1 MVRAQ
6 TSDLQKKSDSRRLRV
21 LFRVSSVLN
30 QVTAGLDLE
39 RILPEVLR
47 TCVAALGADTGSLF
61 VLNNEY
67 NLQHAH
73 MLDRKT
79 GFRSVS
85 KAYLEQIMNT
95 GLAARVIHSGE
106 PLLISDTNNDDRW
119 LSEGPQADVSMSA
132 LCIPLKAY
140 GRVMGTITLTKVGVE
155 QFNEQD
161 LSLILVISEQISTS
175 ISNAQLY
182 TESQRQAESLHV
194 LVNAASQISSSLDVD
209 HVIQLVAEHIV
220 QLIDV
225 ETCALLEL
233 DQNNNE
239 LVGQTMYMRDDRAVL
254 MPKQDQLRINNAAL
268 IKDILS
274 NPRFVQMNID
284 NPQLERP
291 ELYLLQRLGLSSM
304 LIMPLMAPSGII
316 GIALLM
322 DRSTARIFYDEEIS
336 IIRTLCNQA
345 AVSIQNARSYEET
358 QRQLNVTTL
367 LNEASK
373 VINSSLDL
381 EEIMK
386 SLLEQMNSFLHVEAL
401 SIALVDSVTGELV
414 YTVAEGIGSTQ
425 IVGMRMPSNEGVS
438 GWVVEHGSPAMVN
451 DTHNDPRFITTGD
464 QRTGHHT
471 FATIVAPLQVKGQV
485 LGTIQAINP
494 TTRQFFTEE
503 DLNLLVNL
511 ANLASSAVAN
521 AQQYTRTQKAESR
534 YIGLFQD
541 SIDPIILTDR
551 RGHVIEANSRACEL
565 FGFDRIAMLKKH
577 INDLHTVDTGVMGE
591 RQFKPIKTRQIKMFT
606 SEISSEETG
615 KKTVVEVYAKRLFV
629 TTDDRATDRQ
639 VLQWIYHDISETIEL
654 QNMREDLTAMLFH
667 DLQSPLANIIA
678 SLELVNEDL
687 SNDNTTSVVDMVD
700 VAIRSS
706 QRLRRLIRSLL
717 DINRLEAG
725 HTLQNQTF
733 SSISRLI
740 DDAEESLRASFE
752 RRNVRLARKL
762 PVFMP
767 DIYIDADMVRR
778 VIINLLDNGLKYS
791 SDGDMITITVSED
804 GAIDSLTVSIQ
815 DQGPGIPE
823 EFREVIFDKFRRIKD
838 GSGRKGVGLGLA
850 FCRLAIEAHGG
861 KIWADEPEVGGAQF
875 NFQVPIMPKH

>member
-1 MVRAQ
+1 MVGTQ

-47 TCVAALGADTGSLF
+47 TCVAALQTDTGSLF
-61 VLNNEY
+61 VLNHDYQLN
-67 NLQHAH
+67 HAH
-73 MLDRKT
+73 MLDREQ
-79 GFRSVS
+79 GFVS
-85 KAYLEQIMNT
+85 AERQYLDDIMRT
-95 GLAARVIHSGE
+95 GLAAKVVNTGE
-106 PLLISDTNNDDRW
+106 PILISDTNSDERW
-119 LSEGPQADVSMSA
+119 LSEGPKAGVSMSA
-132 LCIPLKAY
+132 ICIPLKAY
-140 GRVMGTITLTKVGVE
+140 GRVMGTITLTKMGVD
-155 QFNEQD
+155 QFDEQD
-161 LSLILVISEQISTS
+161 LSLMLVISDQISTS

-182 TESQRQAESLHV
+182 SESQRQAESLSV
-194 LVNAASQISSSLDVD
+194 LVNAASQISASLDVG
-209 HVIQLVAEHIV
+209 HVIQHVAEHIV
-220 QLIDV
+220 KLINI

-233 DQNNNE
+233 DPNAKE
-239 LVGQTMYMRDDRAVL
+239 LVGQTMFMRDDQAIM
-254 MPKQDQLRINNAAL
+254 MPKQDLLRINNAAL
-268 IKDILS
+268 IQDVLE

-284 NPQLERP
+284 NPDLERP

-304 LIMPLMAPSGII
+304 LIMPLMAPSGVI

-322 DRSTARIFYDEEIS
+322 DRASARVFNNQEIS

-358 QRQLNVTTL
+358 QRQLNVTRL

-381 EEIMK
+381 EQIMQA
-386 SLLEQMNSFLHVEAL
+386 LLEQMNSFLQAEAL
-401 SIALVDSVTGELV
+401 SIALVDSITGELV
-414 YTVAEGIGSTQ
+414 YTVAEGVGSDKIIGL
-425 IVGMRMPSNEGVS
+425 RMPSNDGVA
-438 GWVVEHGSPAMVN
+438 GWVVENGKPAMVN
-451 DTHNDPRFITTGD
+451 DTDSDPRFMTAGD
-464 QRTGHHT
+464 KRTGYHT
-471 FATIVAPLQVKGQV
+471 QAMIVAPLLVKGQA

-494 TTRQFFTEE
+494 TMRPNFTAE

-511 ANLASSAVAN
+511 ANLASSAVGN

-551 RGHVIEANSRACEL
+551 RGHVIEGNSRACEL
-565 FGFDRIAMLKKH
+565 FGFKREVMLAKH
-577 INDLHTVDTGVMGE
+577 INDLHTVDTGVQGE

-606 SEISSEETG
+606 SEIVSEDTG

-629 TTDDRATDRQ
+629 NSEDRLQDRQ

-667 DLQSPLANIIA
+667 DLNAPLANIIA
-678 SLELVNEDL
+678 SLELVSEDL
-687 SNDNTTSVVDMVD
+687 PENTNSAVINMVD
-700 VAIRSS
+700 VAVRSS

-725 HTLQNQTF
+725 HTLQNQSF

-740 DDAEESLRASFE
+740 DDAEQSLKASFD

-762 PVFMP
+762 PVFIP
-767 DIYIDADMVRR
+767 DIYIDSDMIRR

-791 SDGDMITITVSED
+791 SDGHLMTISVTED
-804 GAIDSLTVSIQ
+804 AETDCLTLSIQ

-850 FCRLAIEAHGG
+850 FCRLAVEAHGG
-861 KIWADEPEVGGAQF
+861 TIWVDQPDNSGARF
-875 NFQVPIMPKH
+875 NFKLPIMPAR

>member
-1 MVRAQ
+1 MLGTQ

-47 TCVAALGADTGSLF
+47 TCVAALQTDTGSLF
-61 VLNNEY
+61 VLNHDY
-67 NLQHAH
+67 QLKHAH
-73 MLDRKT
+73 MLDREK
-79 GFRSVS
+79 GFVS
-85 KAYLEQIMNT
+85 AEQDYLEDIMRT
-95 GLAARVIHSGE
+95 GLAAKVVNSGE
-106 PLLISDTNNDDRW
+106 PILIADTNSDERW
-119 LSEGPQADVSMSA
+119 LSEGPKADVSMSA
-132 LCIPLKAY
+132 ICIPLKAY
-140 GRVMGTITLTKVGVE
+140 GRVMGTITLTKIGVD
-155 QFNEQD
+155 QFDEQD
-161 LSLILVISEQISTS
+161 LSLMLVISDQISTS

-182 TESQRQAESLHV
+182 NESQRQAESLSV
-194 LVNAASQISSSLDVD
+194 LVNAASQISASLDVS
-209 HVIQLVAEHIV
+209 HVIQHVAEHIV
-220 QLIDV
+220 KLIDI

-233 DQNNNE
+233 DPNADE
-239 LVGQTMYMRDDRAVL
+239 LVGQTMFMRDDQAVM
-254 MPKQDQLRINNAAL
+254 MPKQDLLRINNAAL
-268 IKDILS
+268 VKDILK
-274 NPRFVQMNID
+274 NPRFVQMNIN
-284 NPQLERP
+284 NPDLERP

-304 LIMPLMAPSGII
+304 LIMPLMAPSGVI

-322 DRSTARIFYDEEIS
+322 DRASARVFNNQEVS

-358 QRQLNVTTL
+358 QRQLNVTRL

-381 EEIMK
+381 EQIMQA
-386 SLLEQMNSFLHVEAL
+386 LLEQMNSFLQAEAL
-401 SIALVDSVTGELV
+401 SIALVDIITGELV
-414 YTVAEGIGSTQ
+414 YTVAEGVGSEKIIGL
-425 IVGMRMPSNEGVS
+425 RMPSNDGVA
-438 GWVVEHGSPAMVN
+438 GWVVENGKPAMVN
-451 DTHNDPRFITTGD
+451 DTDSDPRFISAGD
-464 QRTGHHT
+464 QRTGYQT
-471 FATIVAPLQVKGQV
+471 QAMIVAPLSVKGRA

-494 TTRQFFTEE
+494 TMRSHFTEE

-511 ANLASSAVAN
+511 ANLASSAVGN

-551 RGHVIEANSRACEL
+551 RGHVIEVNSRASEL
-565 FGFDRIAMLKKH
+565 FGFGREAMLAKH
-577 INDLHTVDTGVMGE
+577 INDLHTVDTGVKGE

-606 SEISSEETG
+606 SEIVSEDTG

-629 TTDDRATDRQ
+629 NSEDRLQDRQ

-667 DLQSPLANIIA
+667 DLNAPLANIIA
-678 SLELVNEDL
+678 SLELVSEDL
-687 SNDNTTSVVDMVD
+687 PDNTNTAVINMVD
-700 VAIRSS
+700 VAVRSS

-725 HTLQNQTF
+725 HTLQNQSF

-740 DDAEESLRASFE
+740 DDAEQSLKASFD

-762 PVFMP
+762 PVFIP
-767 DIYIDADMVRR
+767 DIYIDSDMIRR

-791 SDGDMITITVSED
+791 SDGHLMTITVTED
-804 GAIDSLTVSIQ
+804 AETDSLTLSIQ

-850 FCRLAIEAHGG
+850 FCRLAVEAHEGT
-861 KIWADEPEVGGAQF
+861 IWVDQPEDSGARF
-875 NFQVPIMPKH
+875 NFKLPIMPPR

>member
-1 MVRAQ
+1 MVRTQ
-6 TSDLQKKSDSRRLRV
+6 TSDLQRKSDSRRLRV

-47 TCVAALGADTGSLF
+47 TCVAALGSDTGSLF
-61 VLNNEY
+61 VLDQEY
-67 NLQHAH
+67 QLQHAH
-73 MLDRKT
+73 MLDSKK
-79 GFRSVS
+79 GFLTVGQE
-85 KAYLEQIMNT
+85 YLEQIMRT
-95 GLAARVIHSGE
+95 GLASKVIHTGE
-106 PLLISDTNNDDRW
+106 PILISDTNNDERW
-119 LSEGPQADVSMSA
+119 LSEGPNAEISMSA
-132 LCIPLKAY
+132 ICIPLKAY
-140 GRVMGTITLTKVGVE
+140 GRVMGTVTLTKMGTD
-155 QFNEQD
+155 QFSEQD
-161 LSLILVISEQISTS
+161 LSLMLVISEQIATS

-182 TESQRQAESLHV
+182 SESQRQAESLHV

-220 QLIDV
+220 RLIDI

-233 DQNNNE
+233 NQSTGE
-239 LVGQTMYMRDDRAVL
+239 LIGQTMYMRDDRAIM

-268 IKDILS
+268 IKDLLV

-304 LIMPLMAPSGII
+304 LLMPLMAPSGII

-322 DRSTARIFYDEEIS
+322 DRSTARSFHDEEIS

-345 AVSIQNARSYEET
+345 AVSIQNARSHEET

-381 EEIMK
+381 EQIMQ

-425 IVGMRMPSNEGVS
+425 IVGMRMPVNEGVA

-464 QRTGHHT
+464 RRTGHHT
-471 FATIVAPLQVKGQV
+471 YATIVAPLQIKGQV

-494 TTRQFFTEE
+494 TTRNYFTEE

-511 ANLASSAVAN
+511 ANLASSAVGN
-521 AQQYTRTQKAESR
+521 AQQYIRTQKAESR

-551 RGHVIEANSRACEL
+551 RGHVIESNSRACEL
-565 FGFDRIAMLKKH
+565 FGLQRVEMLDKH

-606 SEISSEETG
+606 SEIASKETG

-687 SNDNTTSVVDMVD
+687 PENSNSSVVNMVD

-725 HTLQNQTF
+725 HTLQNQSF

-740 DDAEESLRASFE
+740 DDAEESLKASFE
-752 RRNVRLARKL
+752 RRNVRLAREL
-762 PVFMP
+762 PIFVP
-767 DIYIDADMVRR
+767 DIYIDSDMVRR
-778 VIINLLDNGLKYS
+778 VIINLLDNALKYS
-791 SDGDMITITVSED
+791 SDGHLITIKVAENRTND
-804 GAIDSLTVSIQ
+804 GLVLSIQ

-838 GSGRKGVGLGLA
+838 GGGRKGVGLGLA
-850 FCRLAIEAHGG
+850 FCRLAVEAHGG
-861 KIWADEPEVGGAQF
+861 NIWADEPEGGGARF
-875 NFQVPIMPKH
+875 NFLLPIMPQN